1 MNTIST
7 PGGAV
12 TRLCTELSTINL
24 LLLIMIAGRPPASPL
39 FLTNGLLIN
48 VKLSISNTA
57 SSLWSSRS
65 QLSEIQTTSISCSLI
80 KVFKFSDLLYTER
93 GFIFKTLGKLT
104 EVSILHD
111 LFTVVKHLGTRFAAL
126 RLNAETL
133 LQAAL

>member
-1 MNTIST
+1 MYNIPNKRPCYKSNLSKISL
-7 PGGAV
+7 AV
-12 TRLCTELSTINL
+12 PS
-24 LLLIMIAGRPPASPL
+24 SPQI
-39 FLTNGLLIN
+39 TKGLLIT

-93 GFIFKTLGKLT
+93 GFIFRTLGKLT
-104 EVSILHD
+104 VVSILHD